1 MTAASQTQP
10 PTETDPRVSLVLEPM
25 INASD
30 AVPVEVFAK
39 MIGKT
44 KGAVRGMIEKGKVP
58 VVPMRN
64 PLNPSAPAEY
74 WIYLPAWNEGMKLAF
89 ESRPREIRDGWLS
102 WLGLGC
108 PV

>member
-1 MTAASQTQP
+1 MAAATPNQVDA
-10 PTETDPRVSLVLEPM
+10 DPRVSLVLEPI

-30 AVPVEVFAK
+30 AVPIEVFAK

-64 PLNPSAPAEY
+64 PLNPTAPAEY
-74 WIYLPAWNEGMKLAF
+74 WIYLPAWNKGMKLAF

-102 WLGLGC
+102 WLGLRS
-108 PV
+108 PL